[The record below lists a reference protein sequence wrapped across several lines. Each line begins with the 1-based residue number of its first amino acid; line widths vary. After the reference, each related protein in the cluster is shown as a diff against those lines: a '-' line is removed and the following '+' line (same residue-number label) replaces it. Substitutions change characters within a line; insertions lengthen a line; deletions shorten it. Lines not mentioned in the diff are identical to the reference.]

1 VELRFQQAVLLK
13 VLGRLPEAARAYE
26 ELRVL
31 QTSRHLSSVD
41 RGLQGYRSGHN
52 LAGIY
57 VELGEFVKAESL
69 WRQVVEESPWFAPAW
84 HGLANVLLRQG
95 KTDEA
100 FHCAEMLKTDPDM
113 IREASRLRQSILI
126 SRGDLQAARH
136 ELSQAIEENPN
147 NFELLEERCRL
158 LFEHFPPTEAESVF
172 QDLIQHDPQ
181 NAAGHHNLGTIHYKL
196 GRFDEAA
203 SAYRRSI
210 DFRPHSASTHLH
222 LGYALREAGRIN
234 EAVAAWKQVLEIQ
247 PGEPLATAALQEALR
262 GA

>member
-1 VELRFQQAVLLK
+1 LRFQQAVLLK
-13 VLGRLPEAARAYE
+13 ALGRLPEAAHAYE

-31 QTSRHLSSVD
+31 HTSRHLSSVD
-41 RGLQGYRSGHN
+41 RGLQGYRSSHN

-57 VELGEFVKAESL
+57 VELGEISKAESL

-84 HGLANVLLRQG
+84 HGLANVLLGQG

-100 FHCAEMLKTDPDM
+100 LHCAEMLKSDPDM
-113 IREASRLRQSILI
+113 VHEANRLRRSILT
-126 SRGDLQAARH
+126 SRGELQLAREELTQALDEHPGDL
-136 ELSQAIEENPN
+136 
-147 NFELLEERCRL
+147 ELLEERCRL
-158 LFEHFPPTEAESVF
+158 LFEHFPPAEAEPVF

-210 DFRPHSASTHLH
+210 EFRPRSASTQVH

-234 EAVAAWKQVLEIQ
+234 EAIDAWKQALEIQ
-247 PGEPLATAALQEALR
+247 PDEPLATAALLQQAR
-262 GA
+262 R